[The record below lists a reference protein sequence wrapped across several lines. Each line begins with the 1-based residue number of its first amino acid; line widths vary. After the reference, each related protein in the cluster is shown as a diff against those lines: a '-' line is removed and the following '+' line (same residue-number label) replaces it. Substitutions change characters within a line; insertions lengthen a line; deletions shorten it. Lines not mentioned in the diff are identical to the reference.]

1 MCNESNSLSS
11 TNLSD
16 TIWLTS
22 FAGMGNK
29 PGATTNDCYKT
40 DTFGEEENV
49 VGRSPA
55 VTLEGE
61 GATEGA
67 DGKKVG
73 TNDGTTKFGIP
84 CIWLAA
90 LVMEADTGGKP
101 APETARADGWDC
113 KLDENVAGTPP
124 ATLELASNLSE
135 FDRLRLPV

>member
-1 MCNESNSLSS
+1 MCNKSNSLSS

-16 TIWLTS
+16 TIWLAS
-22 FAGMGNK
+22 FTGMGNK

-101 APETARADGWDC
+101 APETARADAWDC
-113 KLDENVAGTPP
+113 KLDEKIMGTPP
-124 ATLELASNLSE
+124 AM
-135 FDRLRLPV
+135 R